1 MKKTLFSLL
10 VCMACASISY
20 AQIKVNNDTQK
31 IGIGTSTP
39 DAAYKTTIDGSLLM
53 KFGNTNGF
61 AVTENYS
68 GRLTYIDISPIRIYN
83 NPYLEHT
90 LGGNNPFYNINTD
103 NIYATIGT
111 VDYLTTYN
119 FYNYSDERLKRNINT
134 LSFDRKS
141 FSQLKPVSY
150 EITDAA
156 SMQKVKDRQE
166 TATYIPQYGFL
177 AQELQKVYPQ
187 LVLKDEETG
196 YLKMKP
202 LEMIPILVAA
212 LQDQQKQNDDQQ
224 KQIDNQQKQ
233 IEELK
238 QLVGVKS
245 ILRSSEEV
253 DDVTGISSIA
263 GTVGKA
269 TLYQNVPNPF
279 NQSTEIRYYIPE
291 SSQNAQLCIYNLQGN
306 QIKQIAITERGEG
319 SYQLSGS
326 SLTAGMYLY
335 ALIVDA
341 REIDTKRMIL
351 TE

>member
-1 MKKTLFSLL
+1 MKRNLFLLL
-10 VCMACASISY
+10 VCMACTSVSF
-20 AQIKVNNDTQK
+20 AQMINSNGK
-31 IGIGTSTP
+31 IGIGTFTP
-39 DAAYKTTIDGSLLM
+39 NASHKTTIDGSLLM
-53 KFGNTNGF
+53 RFGPEGGL
-61 AVTENYS
+61 S
-68 GRLTYIDISPIRIYN
+68 GTYEIVSSTGSPSATYVDISPFDKAGSYPIFQY
-83 NPYLEHT
+83 T
-90 LGGNNPFYNINTD
+90 LGQKNRFQKGVFD
-103 NIYATIGT
+103 F
-111 VDYLTTYN
+111 VH
-119 FYNYSDERLKRNINT
+119 YNYALINSSDERLKRNINA

-141 FSQLKPVSY
+141 FSLLKPVSY
-150 EITDAA
+150 EITDAW
-156 SMQKVKDRQE
+156 SIQKAKDKQE
-166 TATYIPQYGFL
+166 EPFYTSQYGFL
-177 AQELQKVYPQ
+177 AQELQEVYPQ